1 MIRHAAI
8 TAFVVLAGMQAA
20 SSAETCGTLR
30 DKCEAVCT
38 PDRVARYHFGSERR
52 CTASCTPRWNACMA
66 TGLWADLEGVSNHWY
81 AIVDRF

>member
-1 MIRHAAI
+1 MVRHAAL
-8 TAFVVLAGMQAA
+8 AVFLVVAGVQAA

-38 PDRVARYHFGSERR
+38 PDRVARYYFGSERR
-52 CTASCTPRWNACMA
+52 CTASCTPRWNACVA

-81 AIVDRF
+81 AIVDPF